1 MLSVNNT
8 IISIILQLFIV
19 VLIKNIQKRLFNL
32 FVGILNRLANDRV
45 FVGRCG
51 HQNLRMHCRSI
62 K

>member
-32 FVGILNRLANDRV
+32 FVGNKMSHWMA
-45 FVGRCG
+45 
-51 HQNLRMHCRSI
+51 
-62 K
+62 